1 MSGQTGRRLVGKIS
15 TPAAPKV
22 EPVAPPNECFQ
33 NVFAE
38 ATTAVTDKLFIVTCP
53 SSRQKKHTIA
63 STNGVPRDIVR
74 TRKL

>member
-38 ATTAVTDKLFIVTCP
+38 ATTAVTDKLFIVTCT
-53 SSRQKKHTIA
+53 SSRQKQTHDRFYERCSSRYCENT
-63 STNGVPRDIVR
+63 
-74 TRKL
+74 